1 MDLIASTVP
10 TDNNNPPAA
19 LSKPKYTGVSYNQGS
34 TKYQARIRY
43 NGKQSFLG
51 NFLLQTDAAY
61 AYDQGILQFVLA
73 GQRSTNFSNFEEFNE
88 ARELE
93 MAERDISSVSLQSTM
108 EQIQT
113 RLAELTSPTKTKLSS
128 YKGIKKSSVR
138 YETQIRHQKKG
149 YSLGSYTLEVDA
161 AYAYDCAAK
170 LLKSKAQDYNFI
182 SEDVYMSKRGEEMER
197 RGLVMMD
204 DGGGKGGGVESLET
218 VREIIE
224 GRLKIIR
231 EKVGEEV

>member
-1 MDLIASTVP
+1 
-10 TDNNNPPAA
+10 
-19 LSKPKYTGVSYNQGS
+19 
-34 TKYQARIRY
+34 
-43 NGKQSFLG
+43 
-51 NFLLQTDAAY
+51 
-61 AYDQGILQFVLA
+61 
-73 GQRSTNFSNFEEFNE
+73 
-88 ARELE
+88 
-93 MAERDISSVSLQSTM
+93 MAERDISSVPLQSTM

-170 LLKSKAQDYNFI
+170 LLKSKVQDYNFGN
-182 SEDVYMSKRGEEMER
+182 EDVYMSKRGEEMER

-204 DGGGKGGGVESLET
+204 GGKGNGSGVESLET
-218 VREIIE
+218 VREMIE